1 MMDRIPSLSLSG
13 ISLAH
18 PLSISTGQTLQN
30 HLNSAQSAVSSST
43 GGHLGQL
50 AAAVHHHHQQQQQQQ
65 IQLQQQQQQQQQLH
79 HQQQQQHHH
88 HNAVASVAH
97 HHNQHHHN
105 HQLSLNSLS
114 SLHSSSTSTPNSLAH
129 SSASPTSST
138 TLHHHQGLHTT
149 TNHNILHHTT
159 SGLAHTA
166 HLHAGVAHNSSSSS
180 HQHSTTA
187 STSAAATLHPTAGAH
202 HHHHHHNHHHHL
214 SSASAATNNATTGFS
229 SSSSTNSPASVMAA
243 AAAAHLHHNS
253 QASPM
258 TNLHQN
264 MGSLMNTG
272 SSASLMI
279 QNTTKRQNEEH
290 IKRPMNAFMVWS
302 RLQRRK
308 IAQDNPKM
316 HNSEIS
322 KRLGAEWKLL
332 TEEEKRPFID
342 EAKRLRAMHMK
353 EHPDYKYRPRRKP
366 KALRRDGYP
375 YPMPYPSV
383 PVEALRAGITP
394 GYFAPGPAA
403 AYHLGSHLTQTNAPT
418 SQTSLSGQMDVPKFA
433 LDRSSY
439 LSSAATAGSLYES
452 SKAAQA
458 SAAYSAY
465 LDPSVLTKAYFDSKM
480 YQDRANYA
488 FDISK
493 IYGGAQQHGT
503 SAAAAAVAH
512 QQQQQHLLNGLS
524 IASAHNN
531 NNHTTAN
538 NNLDERDNTPHL
550 DSGGG
555 PGGGSGGNSVSDSK
569 SHLQHSP
576 NDTQLDYSQYTQ
588 YGQVSSAAALGLGGG
603 VANSALG
610 GGAGGGGAGAGGDFR
625 RPLTVIF

>member
-1 MMDRIPSLSLSG
+1 MMGVRTG
-13 ISLAH
+13 ISSVGFGGVLIPNIWQVPSNACFISEASHISLTH
-18 PLSISTGQTLQN
+18 PLSISAGQTFQN
-30 HLNSAQSAVSSST
+30 HFSSPSSAINSPTES
-43 GGHLGQL
+43 HLEQL
-50 AAAVHHHHQQQQQQQ
+50 AA
-65 IQLQQQQQQQQQLH
+65 
-79 HQQQQQHHH
+79 
-88 HNAVASVAH
+88 SV
-97 HHNQHHHN
+97 HHNQHVSSRAINNGGNHN
-105 HQLSLNSLS
+105 VALNTLYNFQNISQGGSSMPQTNSSNCPSNQSPQQTSFVQQHLGQHSVPGGDSIHS
-114 SLHSSSTSTPNSLAH
+114 SLHIQTSPTILQNNCSNLSGTSNSLRHINHQTNHQSSTNLASSS
-129 SSASPTSST
+129 
-138 TLHHHQGLHTT
+138 
-149 TNHNILHHTT
+149 
-159 SGLAHTA
+159 
-166 HLHAGVAHNSSSSS
+166 
-180 HQHSTTA
+180 STTA
-187 STSAAATLHPTAGAH
+187 SS
-202 HHHHHHNHHHHL
+202 
-214 SSASAATNNATTGFS
+214 
-229 SSSSTNSPASVMAA
+229 SVMA

-253 QASPM
+253 QTSPM

-264 MGSLMNTG
+264 MGTLMNGG
-272 SSASLMI
+272 SSASDVFFSLMI

-394 GYFAPGPAA
+394 SYFASGPAAAA
-403 AYHLGSHLTQTNAPT
+403 AYHLGSHLTQTNPPS
-418 SQTSLSGQMDVPKFA
+418 SQSSISGQMDVPKFA
-433 LDRSSY
+433 LDRNSY
-439 LSSAATAGSLYES
+439 LSTAATAGSLYES

-480 YQDRANYA
+480 YQDRAANYA

-493 IYGGAQQHGT
+493 IYGAQQHNSST
-503 SAAAAAVAH
+503 PAPSVH
-512 QQQQQHLLNGLS
+512 QQHQQHQHFLNGLS
-524 IASAHNN
+524 ISSPQHSNQTTSNN
-531 NNHTTAN
+531 TNNV
-538 NNLDERDNTPHL
+538 DERETTPHL
-550 DSGGG
+550 ESGGSSNGG
-555 PGGGSGGNSVSDSK
+555 PVGRVSDSK
-569 SHLQHSP
+569 ALLHSP
-576 NDTQLDYSQYTQ
+576 NGNQMDYNPYGQ
-588 YGQVSSAAALGLGGG
+588 YGQVGGNHVNSPSVTAGVSTSTVSSTA
-603 VANSALG
+603 S
-610 GGAGGGGAGAGGDFR
+610 GDYR